1 MKSYTK
7 KDLEEI
13 FIQTFKISD
22 LKIIHNLE
30 LNKTPKWDSL
40 GHLRLI
46 LAIEKSLM
54 LKFLTIK
61 LRN

>member
-1 MKSYTK
+1 MLKR
-7 KDLEEI
+7 LRGN

-40 GHLRLI
+40 GHLRL
-46 LAIEKSLM
+46 M
-54 LKFLTIK
+54 CY
-61 LRN
+61 